1 MSTVHVQ
8 SFGSSLIGLISLI
21 SDPISTTIGLRPV
34 LPRFSLHTGLVV
46 AETKDSPCIT
56 IHNALFPAVF
66 LPVTFMLV
74 VNCSRANAL
83 PYLTTY
89 SSTSV
94 IMKDGYPMHLVVDT
108 LARQIGRVHDHGPS
122 LKIELGYASGR
133 APGVICPLGK
143 CHEETLRTGW
153 RCVACTRRRNF
164 EPRFW
169 HQHFRGRKVVDGKMS
184 RHRSCFLG

>member
-1 MSTVHVQ
+1 MVT
-8 SFGSSLIGLISLI
+8 
-21 SDPISTTIGLRPV
+21 
-34 LPRFSLHTGLVV
+34 SLHTGLVV
-46 AETKDSPCIT
+46 AETKNSPHIT
-56 IHNALFPAVF
+56 INNALFPAVF
-66 LPVTFMLV
+66 LPVMFMLV
-74 VNCSRANAL
+74 VSCPRANAL

-94 IMKDGYPMHLVVDT
+94 IMKDGYPMDLVVDT

-164 EPRFW
+164 EPGFW
-169 HQHFRGRKVVDGKMS
+169 HQHFRGRNVVDGKADEPPS
-184 RHRSCFLG
+184 NLFCGTRV